1 MRRFYSI
8 ALLIVVTH
16 VLLVTLNLLVWLR
29 ERAAENHDASL
40 IEQPGAPYLSPAE
53 AAYQR
58 SLVLNKQ
65 DAPEFDDD
73 DSSYGSHHKEIFTSS
88 SPP

>member
-1 MRRFYSI
+1 MRRFYST
-8 ALLIVVTH
+8 ALLVVVMH
-16 VLLVTLNLLVWLR
+16 AILVTLNLLVWLR
-29 ERAAENHDASL
+29 GRAAENHDASL
-40 IEQPGAPYLSPAE
+40 VEQPGVPYLSPAE

-65 DAPEFDDD
+65 DRPEFDDG
-73 DSSYGSHHKEIFTSS
+73 SSYGSHHKEMFMSS